1 MKTFQIWEPEIGDID
16 GNILHRFVRHQNALK
31 SLITSAQELVKQKVV
46 ISSRANK
53 FIVYK
58 LETAFD
64 IIVTHDKR
72 LLKQAKQVLLLL
84 NGKIN

>member
-1 MKTFQIWEPEIGDID
+1 MKTFQIWESEIGDID

-31 SLITSAQELVKQKVV
+31 GLIASAQELVNQKVV
-46 ISSRANK
+46 ISSPAFK
-53 FIVYK
+53 FIAYK

-64 IIVTHDKR
+64 ILVTHKKR